1 MKIITTILISITLT
15 SCCPYV
21 ITPVEMTRASIGE
34 TFYRVYLYGKA
45 NHKIPYS
52 FNVLPIRDG
61 YGNCTTDGWN
71 RGLILEIK
79 DDKVMTL
86 TSYGK
91 DGKLGGEGEDSD
103 ISESHWLRREDGS
116 LWVGDEMWVVE
127 SEIKEE
133 NDSNQ
138 KLPPAV
144 KTSVDSVNAQSTQPH
159 P

>member
-1 MKIITTILISITLT
+1 
-15 SCCPYV
+15 
-21 ITPVEMTRASIGE
+21 
-34 TFYRVYLYGKA
+34 
-45 NHKIPYS
+45 
-52 FNVLPIRDG
+52 
-61 YGNCTTDGWN
+61 
-71 RGLILEIK
+71 
-79 DDKVMTL
+79 MTL

-91 DGKLGGEGEDSD
+91 DGKPGGEGEDSD

-133 NDSNQ
+133 NNSNQ
-138 KLPPAV
+138 KLQSAV